1 MVFNSNGKTYLNQF
15 TYKNVDLET
24 VASYRYLGMV
34 LKFNGNFN
42 SAINTLMEKARKA
55 YFKIKKTIGLNN
67 PCRLLE
73 KLFDSLVTPI
83 LTYGSSEVW
92 GVDST
97 FKDSDPFEKLH
108 IKFIKEILGIH
119 FKASNDGCRAEL
131 NRTPLK
137 SKILFSIFNFMNH
150 IISSKNTLVY
160 DIYIKSRE
168 TNPWVKKV
176 KILLNGLGHSYII
189 NNINSIKLNLNT
201 IKQRIHDQC
210 LQTQNAN
217 ICDSQKFNFF
227 QSVYNMGQRPPYVD
241 VLNN

>member
-1 MVFNSNGKTYLNQF
+1 
-15 TYKNVDLET
+15 
-24 VASYRYLGMV
+24 
-34 LKFNGNFN
+34 
-42 SAINTLMEKARKA
+42 MEKARKA
-55 YFKIKKTIGLNN
+55 YFKIKKIIGLNN

-73 KLFDSLVTPI
+73 KLFDSLVTTI
-83 LTYGSSEVW
+83 LTYSIEVG

-97 FKDSDPFEKLH
+97 FKNSDPFEKLH

-119 FKASNDGCRAEL
+119 CKAPNDGCRAEL

-150 IISSKNTLVY
+150 IISSKNTVVY

-168 TNPWVKKV
+168 TNPWIKKV
-176 KILLNGLGHSYII
+176 KNLLNGLGRSYII

-217 ICDSQKFNFF
+217 ICDSQK
-227 QSVYNMGQRPPYVD
+227 
-241 VLNN
+241 LNSFPECLQYGSKTTLCGCFKQ